1 MIVATTDT
9 VQGKRI
15 VETMGI
21 VKGNTIRARHIGKD
35 ILAVLKN
42 VIGGEIEEYSKM
54 ISESREQSI
63 DRMKEDARRIGADA
77 IVCVRFTTS
86 SMMQGAAELLAYGT
100 AVKLEDSE

>member
-1 MIVATTDT
+1 MIVVTTDT

-35 ILAVLKN
+35 ILAGLKN

-54 ISESREQSI
+54 IAESREQSI
-63 DRMKEDARRIGADA
+63 DRMKEDALRIGADA

-100 AVKLEDSE
+100 AVKLAEEG